1 MPDSRLETTRLLA
14 KVFNIEDFLS
24 PDSLSHDELNYYHNI
39 TRVLDSHIDKY
50 VDWLGTPEAQEAFYQ
65 ESVQRKEYF
74 QSIDDDLD
82 AIIDNHKLTAD
93 KIIEKIYRRGLKK
106 GYTEI
111 SRRPVF
117 NDACKYGLKATQ
129 DYNFELITNL
139 SDDLRE
145 SIKHDIFKGIAE
157 EKSIHEVARS
167 ITDAGLKPL
176 KDKTLTAYQRAS
188 LIARTEISRSMS
200 TGRLQAYANYGVEK
214 VTILTAGGRENNVC
228 PICLEAAAK
237 DDVLI
242 EYTLKEAQG
251 LIPFH
256 PACRCSI
263 RAVIK
268 HVSIDDLDKPQ
279 IINLTPH
286 ATEADDITDAHLNDT
301 LTLEKLNKMTFDELA
316 KHHNITYAGVEKYS
330 YDGKKYHKFVET
342 FDDGRDFVLRF
353 EEGAVKSYLKQGI
366 ATPNEIIHE
375 VFKVPRILRNETR
388 EIWFKNNNAGIVH
401 KGTKT
406 GYDSL
411 SQHTAGYNAYTRMQ
425 DKRFFPDQ
433 VDFNHCIVINPKYFK
448 GGGKGRYA
456 FIWEQDP
463 EKITSWKKT
472 IHHEFTHSIDTNK
485 EKWDA
490 NDHTPVSYDEEY
502 MSIHHRARTKD
513 LPGFTWYANTQ
524 TIESYAEHGGYISY
538 MFANPS
544 EQKKKVTIE
553 YRTKEGKIT
562 KDINFEEY
570 KELYPQHY
578 EYFTKKLGLV

>member
-24 PDSLSHDELNYYHNI
+24 PDSLSHDELNYYNNI

-74 QSIDDDLD
+74 KSIDDDLD

-157 EKSIHEVARS
+157 EKSIHEVVRS

-214 VTILTAGGRENNVC
+214 VRILTAGDSDVC
-228 PICLEAAAK
+228 PICRKAAEK
-237 DDVLI
+237 V
-242 EYTLKEAQG
+242 YTLKEAQG

-263 RAVIK
+263 IAVIE
-268 HVSIDDLDKPQ
+268 HVVNEDGSINHDVLDKLLKKPNSDT
-279 IINLTPH
+279 IIDLTDSKTMLSNLFGNVLLLENAKTSKLKLP
-286 ATEADDITDAHLNDT
+286 EINIDKFKSQLNDFIGNENDVNNIVY
-301 LTLEKLNKMTFDELA
+301 LLDLFHREVPHINFEFGVARLSPGNIWDFGDWDHESVVLLPELEEW
-316 KHHNITYAGVEKYS
+316 
-330 YDGKKYHKFVET
+330 GKKYHIPILIHNHPYSTSPFPSPDDFET
-342 FDDGRDFVLRF
+342 FAKCGVEYGIVTNDMGTFI
-353 EEGAVKSYLKQGI
+353 VKNTEYK
-366 ATPNEIIHE
+366 TN
-375 VFKVPRILRNETR
+375 
-388 EIWFKNNNAGIVH
+388 KNNVVDIQSSIQDIVDNMLEDFEI
-401 KGTKT
+401 KYGREFNDKNNV
-406 GYDSL
+406 DL
-411 SQHTAGYNAYTRMQ
+411 SDMN
-425 DKRFFPDQ
+425 KL
-433 VDFNHCIVINPKYFK
+433 VNSNSNKYFNQYSK
-448 GGGKGRYA
+448 
-456 FIWEQDP
+456 
-463 EKITSWKKT
+463 
-472 IHHEFTHSIDTNK
+472 NL
-485 EKWDA
+485 
-490 NDHTPVSYDEEY
+490 EEY
-502 MSIHHRARTKD
+502 GM
-513 LPGFTWYANTQ
+513 
-524 TIESYAEHGGYISY
+524 
-538 MFANPS
+538 
-544 EQKKKVTIE
+544 KVIF
-553 YRTKEGKIT
+553 
-562 KDINFEEY
+562 INNE
-570 KELYPQHY
+570 
-578 EYFTKKLGLV
+578 